1 MRYVVLFVAALLWSG
16 SAMAQHKHEN
26 AKGPNGGPMQ
36 DVVGVHAELITAGN
50 LVTVNLVGEKNKP
63 VSSKGFTGSALIVS
77 GAEQETV
84 VLVPSGDFALKG
96 EAKKAIAAGSSISVT
111 LKNAV
116 GMSGQVK
123 Y

>member
-1 MRYVVLFVAALLWSG
+1 MRYLVLIVAALLWSG

-26 AKGPNGGPMQ
+26 TKGPTGGPMQ

-50 LVTVNLVGEKNKP
+50 SVTINLFNEKNKP
-63 VSSKGFTGSALIVS
+63 VSAKGFTGSALIVS

-84 VLVPSGDFALKG
+84 TLAPSGDFALKG
-96 EAKKAIAAGSSISVT
+96 EAKKVIGAGSSISVT

-116 GMSGQVK
+116 GMSGQAK